1 MEINDVLIGISIKL
15 DATFGSD
22 YTVYVEDVPQ
32 EFKTPAFFIALLD
45 PSMEQLRGE
54 RYKLT
59 LPFDIHYFGS
69 GNMEAHSTLSKLMK
83 DMEYITLVNT
93 DTLRGTNMNGQIVD
107 GVLHF
112 FVNYNVILVEELVQD
127 FMDSLEQFSNT
138 PKG

>member
-15 DATFGSD
+15 DAAFGSD
-22 YTVYVEDVPQ
+22 YTVYVEDVQQ

-45 PSMEQLRGE
+45 PSMEQLRSE

-93 DTLRGTNMNGQIVD
+93 DILRGTSMNGQIVD

-112 FVNYNVILVEELVQD
+112 FVNYNVILVAERVQD